1 MSEFLALSFDALLT
15 RLVRPAN
22 TLILFHRNPDADA
35 VGSAF
40 ALKKVLTDLGSL
52 ALCVC
57 ESEIPARLLFLTEGQ
72 EQESVLPQAIPAD
85 FAVER
90 IVSVDTASPAQLGA
104 LYALYAGKIDL
115 MIDHHGMG
123 EPYAD
128 HYIRPDAAATGEILF
143 DIVKHLATAGRVK
156 ITQSLCTAIY
166 GAISADTGGFRFQNV
181 TADTHLRAA
190 ELMASGIDY
199 AEINHRLFDSF
210 SMEQL
215 RARAAG
221 ISNLHLF
228 ANGAIAVITFPY
240 ALKAALGLEDAHLD
254 SLVDVAR
261 SLAGVKVAVCIRQPG
276 TQGVFRVSMR
286 SSCELDVSAVCAAF
300 GGGGH
305 KKAAGCTVTASDMEE
320 AMRAIVSLLEL

>member
-1 MSEFLALSFDALLT
+1 
-15 RLVRPAN
+15 
-22 TLILFHRNPDADA
+22 
-35 VGSAF
+35 
-40 ALKKVLTDLGSL
+40 
-52 ALCVC
+52 
-57 ESEIPARLLFLTEGQ
+57 
-72 EQESVLPQAIPAD
+72 
-85 FAVER
+85 
-90 IVSVDTASPAQLGA
+90 
-104 LYALYAGKIDL
+104 
-115 MIDHHGMG
+115 
-123 EPYAD
+123 
-128 HYIRPDAAATGEILF
+128 
-143 DIVKHLATAGRVK
+143 
-156 ITQSLCTAIY
+156 
-166 GAISADTGGFRFQNV
+166 
-181 TADTHLRAA
+181 
-190 ELMASGIDY
+190 MASGIDC

-320 AMRAIVSLLEL
+320 AMRAIVSLLEP